1 MKTKDIKSIEKS
13 KSITDK
19 AKELKDI
26 IIKNANDLADRIL
39 NRAIAREEAEKLW
52 AEKKE
57 ELLKKASEARKKA
70 AQEKRN
76 KRNEKRLEINKT
88 IPFCHIGKFADPE
101 DVTKYNDYITT
112 VRKRQE
118 ELKEEINSKSK
129 VEKKQDKTEKN
140 INKVNVHKRKPDQRT
155 TADERIKA
163 AIERKIQGKAN
174 YRKELQKQAS
184 EIEADPEGYQARQ
197 QKKQKSEQE
206 RLDML
211 AAKRK
216 DRLDR
221 KIKTELTI
229 KQRILKQ
236 IEDFKESQKKR
247 LEKKKLKQAKY
258 ITKGG
263 EKVNKFKIKTPLRP
277 STIVEKKDITL
288 NSYNVIIARVT
299 DKNTIIDSKPQV
311 IKCKPNTLSN
321 HIKDIHN
328 SNMKDKNSEN
338 YVGTFVYSIDQPDHC
353 IFEMISNSKL
363 NIEGKLT
370 SRLAAQRETKA
381 A

>member
-19 AKELKDI
+19 AKELKEI
-26 IIKNANDLADRIL
+26 IISNANALADRIL
-39 NRAIAREEAEKLW
+39 DRAIAREEAEKQW

-57 ELLKKASEARKKA
+57 ELLKKATELRKKA
-70 AQEKRN
+70 AQEKRDR
-76 KRNEKRLEINKT
+76 RNNQRLEINKT
-88 IPFCHIGKFADPE
+88 IPFCHVGKFANPE
-101 DVTKYNDYITT
+101 DVTKYNDYIAA
-112 VRKRQE
+112 VRKQQE
-118 ELKEEINSKSK
+118 ELANK
-129 VEKKQDKTEKN
+129 VKTESKEKDTVKKH
-140 INKVNVHKRKPDQRT
+140 NKKDTVKRTPTMRT
-155 TADERIKA
+155 TKDERIQA
-163 AIERKIQGKAN
+163 AIEKKIQGKAN

-184 EIEADPEGYQARQ
+184 EIEADPKGYQERQ

-216 DRLDR
+216 ARLEK
-221 KIKTELTI
+221 KIKNELTT
-229 KQRILKQ
+229 KQLVLKQ
-236 IEDFKESQKKR
+236 INDFKESQKKR
-247 LEKKKLKQAKY
+247 LEKKDLKRAKY

-263 EKVNKFKIKTPLRP
+263 KKVDKFKIKAPLRP
-277 STIVEKKDITL
+277 SVIIEKKDTEL
-288 NSYNVIIARVT
+288 NSYNVVIARVT

-311 IKCKPNTLSN
+311 VKCKSNTLSN

-328 SNMKDKNSEN
+328 TCMKDKNNEN
-338 YVGTFVYSIDQPDHC
+338 YVGTFVYPIDQPDHC
-353 IFEMISNSKL
+353 IFEMINSKKL

-370 SRLAAQRETKA
+370 SRMASQRETKA

>member
-1 MKTKDIKSIEKS
+1 MKNIDIKSIEKS

-19 AKELKDI
+19 AKELKER
-26 IIKNANDLADRIL
+26 IIKNANALADRIL
-39 NRAIAREEAEKLW
+39 DRAIAREEAEKQW

-57 ELLKKASEARKKA
+57 ELLKKATELRKKA
-70 AQEKRN
+70 AQEKRDR
-76 KRNEKRLEINKT
+76 RNNQRLEINKT
-88 IPFCHIGKFADPE
+88 IPFCHVGKFANPE
-101 DVTKYNDYITT
+101 DVTKYNDYIAA
-112 VRKRQE
+112 VRKQQE
-118 ELKEEINSKSK
+118 ELANKAKTESKKEET
-129 VEKKQDKTEKN
+129 VEKKH
-140 INKVNVHKRKPDQRT
+140 NKKDTVKRTPTMRT
-155 TADERIKA
+155 TKDERIQA
-163 AIERKIQGKAN
+163 AIEKKIQGKAN

-184 EIEADPEGYQARQ
+184 EIEADPKGYQERQ

-216 DRLDR
+216 ARLEK
-221 KIKTELTI
+221 KIKNELTT
-229 KQRILKQ
+229 KQLVLKQ
-236 IEDFKESQKKR
+236 INDFKESQKKR
-247 LEKKKLKQAKY
+247 LEKKDLKRAKY

-277 STIVEKKDITL
+277 SVIIEKKDTEL
-288 NSYNVIIARVT
+288 NSYNVVIARVT

-311 IKCKPNTLSN
+311 VKCKSNTLSD

-328 SNMKDKNSEN
+328 TCMKDKNNEN
-338 YVGTFVYSIDQPDHC
+338 YVGTFVYPIDQPDHC
-353 IFEMISNSKL
+353 IFEMINSKKL

-370 SRLAAQRETKA
+370 SRMASQRETKA